1 MNKKVRKAII
11 PAAGLG
17 TRFLPATKAIAKEML
32 PIVDI
37 PTIQYIIQEAV
48 DSGIEEILII
58 TNSNKHAMEN
68 HFDKNYEL
76 EERLKESGKLEQVK
90 MIQDIADMANI
101 YYIRQKEPKGLGHA
115 VLCAKSFIGDEPF
128 AVLLGDDV
136 VVNKEGKPALKQ
148 LIEQYGKTS
157 ASVIGVQTVDKKDV
171 SKYGIVEPSK
181 SHPAKGRLVKLTDM
195 VEKPAVEKAPSQLAV
210 LGRYVLT
217 PEIFELLETQGK
229 GAGGEIQLT
238 DAIKRLL
245 DRQAVYAYD
254 FEGKRYDVKRY
265 DVGDK
270 FGFIKATIDFAL
282 DREDLHDQVSK
293 HIQDIVNNK

>member
-48 DSGIEEILII
+48 NSGIEEILII

-148 LIEQYGKTS
+148 LIEQYSKTS

-254 FEGKRYDVKRY
+254 FEGKRYDV
-265 DVGDK
+265 GDK
-270 FGFIKATIDFAL
+270 FRFIKATIDFAL
-282 DREDLHDQVSK
+282 DREDLHDQVNEYIHTLVEK
-293 HIQDIVNNK
+293 EKAK

>member
-136 VVNKEGKPALKQ
+136 VVNKEGKPALK
-148 LIEQYGKTS
+148 
-157 ASVIGVQTVDKKDV
+157 DV

-254 FEGKRYDVKRY
+254 FEGKRYDV
-265 DVGDK
+265 GDK

-282 DREDLHDQVSK
+282 DREDLHDQVLN
-293 HIQDIVNNK
+293 HISSLLK

>member
-1 MNKKVRKAII
+1 MKSQKVRKAVI

-17 TRFLPATKAIAKEML
+17 TRFLPATKALAKEML

-37 PTIQYIIQEAV
+37 PTIQYIIEEAV
-48 DSGIEEILII
+48 ASGIEEVLVI

-68 HFDKNYEL
+68 HFDVNYEL
-76 EERLKESGKLEQVK
+76 EERLKASGKDKQVK
-90 MIQDIADMANI
+90 LIRDIANLANI

-115 VLCAKSFIGDEPF
+115 ILCAKTFIGEEPF

-136 VVNKEGKPALKQ
+136 VVNKNSKPALKQ
-148 LIEQYGKTS
+148 LIDAYEQTKS
-157 ASVIGVQTVDKKDV
+157 SVVGVQTVAKEDV
-171 SKYGIVEPSK
+171 CKYGIVELDRMH
-181 SHPAKGRLVKLTDM
+181 SHEGRLVKLSSM
-195 VEKPAVEKAPSQLAV
+195 VEKPEIDKSPSQMAV

-217 PEIFELLETQGK
+217 PEIFELLETQES
-229 GAGGEIQLT
+229 GAGGEVQLT
-238 DAIKRLL
+238 DAIKRLM

-254 FEGKRYDVKRY
+254 FEGVRY

-282 DREDLHDQVSK
+282 DRDELHKLKKVQVK
-293 HIQDIVNNK
+293 NNVIPG

>member
-1 MNKKVRKAII
+1 MKSQKVRKAVI

-17 TRFLPATKAIAKEML
+17 TRFLPATKALAKEML

-37 PTIQYIIQEAV
+37 PTIQYIIEEAV
-48 DSGIEEILII
+48 ASGIEEVLVI

-68 HFDKNYEL
+68 HFDVNYEL
-76 EERLKESGKLEQVK
+76 EERLKASGKDKQVK
-90 MIQDIADMANI
+90 LIRDIANLANI

-115 VLCAKSFIGDEPF
+115 ILCAKTFIGEEPF

-136 VVNKEGKPALKQ
+136 VVNKNSKPALKQ
-148 LIEQYGKTS
+148 LIDAYEQTKS
-157 ASVIGVQTVDKKDV
+157 SVVGVQTVAKEDV
-171 SKYGIVEPSK
+171 CKYGIVELDRMH
-181 SHPAKGRLVKLTDM
+181 SHEGRLVKLSSM
-195 VEKPAVEKAPSQLAV
+195 VEKPEIDKSPSQMAV

-217 PEIFELLETQGK
+217 PEIFELLETQES
-229 GAGGEIQLT
+229 GAGGEVQLT
-238 DAIKRLL
+238 DAIKRLM

-254 FEGKRYDVKRY
+254 FEGVRY

-282 DREDLHDQVSK
+282 DRDELHNEVLEYIK
-293 HIQDIVNNK
+293 EIAGEE

>member
-148 LIEQYGKTS
+148 LIEQYSKTS

-238 DAIKRLL
+238 DAIKR
-245 DRQAVYAYD
+245 
-254 FEGKRYDVKRY
+254 F

-270 FGFIKATIDFAL
+270 FGFIKATIDFSL
-282 DREDLHDQVSK
+282 DREDLHDQVNEYIHTLVEK
-293 HIQDIVNNK
+293 EKAK

>member
-90 MIQDIADMANI
+90 MIQDRADMANI

-148 LIEQYGKTS
+148 LIEQYSKTS

-181 SHPAKGRLVKLTDM
+181 SHPAKGRLVKL
-195 VEKPAVEKAPSQLAV
+195 L
-210 LGRYVLT
+210 
-217 PEIFELLETQGK
+217 IHF
-229 GAGGEIQLT
+229 
-238 DAIKRLL
+238 
-245 DRQAVYAYD
+245 
-254 FEGKRYDVKRY
+254 
-265 DVGDK
+265 
-270 FGFIKATIDFAL
+270 
-282 DREDLHDQVSK
+282 
-293 HIQDIVNNK
+293 